1 MGTLD
6 QSTGAQVKRQI
17 KIVDLT
23 GKNAEQIET
32 AFNTNFGL
40 KGWKIVQVIVLGET
54 PYLIAER
61 EV

>member
-6 QSTGAQVKRQI
+6 QTSGAKVKREI
-17 KIVDLT
+17 EIVDLT
-23 GKNAEQIET
+23 GKNADQIKT